1 MPTRTGDIEMST
13 HNEEEIKDKGV
24 KPTRIAITS
33 TQNGEE
39 IKTQRGIADENRR
52 HRDEYP

>member
-1 MPTRTGDIEMST
+1 MST

-24 KPTRIAITS
+24 KPTSIAIDETS
-33 TQNGEE
+33 TQNGGE